1 MERLSAGE
9 RVLVG
14 EGYVM
19 ELERR
24 GYVSAGP
31 WIPECVLTNPEVV
44 SNLHREFVHAGSDVV
59 VACTVSANMIDGD
72 DCYFC

>member
-1 MERLSAGE
+1 MDRLSAGE

-31 WIPECVLTNPEVV
+31 WIPECVLTITWGSKFRVAASIIAEVDVV
-44 SNLHREFVHAGSDVV
+44 SLNIAPSF
-59 VACTVSANMIDGD
+59 
-72 DCYFC
+72 